1 MKVIFSGLESSGKSL
16 KLAKT
21 VAEIAYRNAAWAKR
35 SGHIRPI
42 ASNLEFSATFY
53 KHVTEDLGI
62 PIQYWSN
69 IDELIKLHDCDV
81 IVDEVGN
88 YFDSRLWADLS
99 RDARMWLSQGAK
111 TGVEMYGSAQDF
123 AQVDKAFRR
132 LVNHL
137 FHITKVMGSR
147 RPAATKPP
155 VKRIWGLCVIREL
168 DPQGYDEDK
177 KKFAAGGV
185 IPSFFTIRRQDC
197 EIFDTTQKIIRSRP
211 EPMRHIER
219 FFDLGAACL
228 DRGRHKILH
237 V

>member
-21 VAEIAYRNAAWAKR
+21 VAEIAYRNSKWKKR
-35 SGHIRPI
+35 SGQTRPI
-42 ASNLEFSATFY
+42 ASNLEFSPQFHE
-53 KHVTEDLGI
+53 HVTKELEI
-62 PIQYWSN
+62 PIVYWTN
-69 IDELIKLHDCDV
+69 VEELIKMHDCDV
-81 IVDEVGN
+81 VVDEVGN

-99 RDARMWLSQGAK
+99 LDARRWLSQGAK
-111 TGVEMYGSAQDF
+111 TGIEMYGSAQDF

-147 RPAATKPP
+147 RPSPTKPP
-155 VKRIWGLCVIREL
+155 VTRIWGLCLVREL

-177 KKFAAGGV
+177 KKFANGSA

-197 EIFDTTQKIIRSRP
+197 EIFDTTQKIIRSLP
-211 EPMRHIER
+211 TPLRHEER
-219 FFDLGAACL
+219 FCERHNDAVPCSF
-228 DRGRHKILH
+228 HKIIH